1 MISISIREDTQ
12 GELIRIARRLQK
24 EVSDKTDFDSVI
36 RFLIDSYLRR
46 SDQKKQRSIR
56 DRYREEEG
64 KPRDNPHQS

>member
-1 MISISIREDTQ
+1 MIAISIREDTQ
-12 GELIRIARRLQK
+12 GELVKIARQIQK
-24 EVSDKTDFDSVI
+24 EACDKTDFDTVI
-36 RFLIDSYLRR
+36 RFLIDSYLRK